1 MWDGFPFILIK
12 ITVWSVYGFRF
23 ILNDPMHKIL
33 RCLFV
38 HKAVYLFKY
47 MTGCEF
53 LTLNLGGNVQNNKL
67 L

>member
-1 MWDGFPFILIK
+1 MWNGFPFISLQ
-12 ITVWSVYGFRF
+12 ITVRSVYGFRF

-33 RCLFV
+33 RCLFG
-38 HKAVYLFKY
+38 HNAVFLFKY

-53 LTLNLGGNVQNNKL
+53 LTLNLGEHVQNNKL